1 MCAVTSLMSSTPRKY
16 GIWLALGIG
25 CAVILLFYGKFIFS
39 PNSYLFSPGGDGIK
53 NYYTFAWH
61 VQYDSSYT
69 HFRGMNHPWGEHV
82 VFTDNQPLISNA
94 ARFVNNNITPVG
106 NVAVGINNLLLF
118 IGLLVAIGILYKLFL
133 AFTNHQWFAVAA
145 AVAVGM
151 MSPQI
156 DRFDGHFALA
166 YCFVV
171 PLFIWW
177 LYRFFE
183 KPVVTLSLAMGL
195 TLLLLLFIHV
205 YYLVIVDALV
215 LCVWLVFLVSRGNSI
230 TLKKAIPHLFIQI
243 VLPFGLYFLWLKL
256 TDTVTDRP
264 TQPYGIVEYA
274 AYWEGLLLPLDY
286 DYFKPLKQALGV
298 RKVSVETIA
307 YAGLPVLLFVLWA
320 IGNGIYSKIKTKK
333 ETEETPSIPTYN
345 QQFLRVLLLAACMVF
360 VYAAFV
366 PFLFNIPSISKYL
379 GLLKQFRS
387 LGRLLWV
394 VFYGLNI
401 FMLVYV
407 FTKVRAKSRYPWLPW
422 AMVGILAVES
432 VLYNIHTHSI
442 INNPRQPLAWVPQHL
457 TPEKYEAIIPIPF
470 YHEGSENIG
479 KVPLSDTIVGQS
491 MLLSWQT
498 GIPLQAVKMSRT
510 SLAQTLQQLEMGY
523 EITQVPALLKKATKP
538 YLLLHFLRDSVSL
551 PFYRELHPIVQTDSF
566 RLYEITAQKLETLI
580 QRRAKHIIDFVGNKD
595 NETAPCLLKTF
606 ENRPNK
612 LFFEGIGALEASG
625 TETTTLIDTTF
636 TALTDSI
643 SVSFWIYART
653 EGLPQLKLLVDEAKG
668 TERVHVL
675 NHVQAVMDDWM
686 LVEYNYT
693 TTNGKARVQLLKDGA
708 KPNELLYIDNLLV
721 RPARWPFIQQKQKG
735 LVFNNRHYR

>member
-1 MCAVTSLMSSTPRKY
+1 MNNTPGKY
-16 GIWLALGIG
+16 GIWWALGIG
-25 CAVILLFYGKFIFS
+25 CAVILLFYGKFIVS

-61 VQYDSSYT
+61 VQHDSSYN

-94 ARFVNNNITPVG
+94 ARFVNTNITPVG

-118 IGLLVAIGILYKLFL
+118 IGLLVAIGILYKLFF
-133 AFTNHQWFAVAA
+133 AFTGHQWFAVAA
-145 AVAVGM
+145 AVALGM

-183 KPVVTLSLAMGL
+183 RPVFKLSLAMGL

-205 YYLVIVDALV
+205 YYLVIVGALV
-215 LCVWLVFLVSRGNSI
+215 LCVWFVFLLRKGNGI
-230 TLKKAIPHLFIQI
+230 NVKKAIPHLFIQI

-286 DYFKPLKQALGV
+286 EYFKPLKQALGV

-307 YAGLPVLLFVLWA
+307 YAGLPLLLFILWA
-320 IGNGIYSKIKTKK
+320 IGNGIYAKTKK
-333 ETEETPSIPTYN
+333 KSEQTPAIPSYN
-345 QQFLRVLLLAACMVF
+345 QQFLKVLLLAVCMVF

-401 FMLVYV
+401 FALVYV
-407 FTKVRAKSRYPWLPW
+407 FTKIRENARYRWLPW
-422 AMVGILAVES
+422 AMVGVLAIEGT
-432 VLYNIHTHSI
+432 LYNLHSRSI
-442 INNPRQPLAWVPQHL
+442 IDNPRQPLTWVPQHL
-457 TPEKYEAIIPIPF
+457 NPDKYEAIIPIPF

-523 EITQVPALLKKATKP
+523 EITYAPTLLKKATKP
-538 YLLLHFLRDSVSL
+538 YLLLHFLRDSTSL
-551 PFYRELHPIVQTDSF
+551 PFYRELHPIAQTDSF
-566 RLYEITAQKLETLI
+566 RLYEVTAQKLETLI
-580 QRRAKHIIDFVGNKD
+580 QQRAKHIIDFVGNT
-595 NETAPCLLKTF
+595 EF
-606 ENRPNK
+606 EVSPFIFRDYESNATK
-612 LFFEGIGALEASG
+612 LFFEGKGALEVSG
-625 TETTTLIDTTF
+625 AETTTLIDTAF
-636 TALTDSI
+636 EDLGDSI
-643 SVSFWIYART
+643 SVSFWIYAHT

-668 TERVHVL
+668 RERVHVL
-675 NHVQAVMDDWM
+675 NHLQAVMNDWM
-686 LVEYNYT
+686 LVEYNYNT
-693 TTNGKARVQLLKDGA
+693 TKGKTRVQLLKDGA
-708 KPNELLYIDNLLV
+708 KPNELLYIDNLMV
-721 RPARWPFIQQKQKG
+721 RPARWPFIQQQKNG
-735 LVFNNRHYR
+735 LVFNNRYYK

>member
-1 MCAVTSLMSSTPRKY
+1 MNNTPRKY
-16 GIWLALGIG
+16 GIWWALGVG
-25 CAVILLFYGKFIFS
+25 CAVILLFYGKFIVS

-61 VQYDSSYT
+61 VQYDSNYN

-118 IGLLVAIGILYKLFL
+118 IGLLAAIGILYKLFF
-133 AFTNHQWFAVAA
+133 AFTGHQWFAVIAA
-145 AVAVGM
+145 IALGM

-177 LYRFFE
+177 LYTFFE
-183 KPVVTLSLAMGL
+183 YPAFKLSLAMGF

-205 YYLVIVDALV
+205 YYLVIVGALV
-215 LCVWLVFLVSRGNSI
+215 LCVWFVFLLSKGNGI

-286 DYFKPLKQALGV
+286 EYFKPLKQALGV

-307 YAGLPVLLFVLWA
+307 YAGLPLLLFILWA
-320 IGNGIYSKIKTKK
+320 IGNGIYAKTKK
-333 ETEETPSIPTYN
+333 KKESEQTQAISSYN
-345 QQFLRVLLLAACMVF
+345 QQFLKVLLLAVCMVF

-401 FMLVYV
+401 FALVYV
-407 FTKVRAKSRYPWLPW
+407 FTKVRENARYRWLPW
-422 AMVGILAVES
+422 AMVGVLAIEGT
-432 VLYNIHTHSI
+432 LYNLHSLSI
-442 INNPRQPLAWVPQHL
+442 IDNPRQPLTWVPQHL
-457 TPEKYEAIIPIPF
+457 NPDKYEAIIPIPF

-523 EITQVPALLKKATKP
+523 EITYAPTLLKKATKP
-538 YLLLHFLRDSVSL
+538 YLLLHFLRDSTSL
-551 PFYRELHPIVQTDSF
+551 HFYRELHPIAQTDSF
-566 RLYEITAQKLETLI
+566 RLYEVTAQKLETLI
-580 QRRAKHIIDFVGNKD
+580 QQRAKHIIDFVGNT
-595 NETAPCLLKTF
+595 EF
-606 ENRPNK
+606 EVSPFIFRDYESNATK
-612 LFFEGIGALEASG
+612 LFFEGKGALEVSG
-625 TETTTLIDTTF
+625 TKTTTLIDTAF
-636 TALTDSI
+636 EDLGDSI
-643 SVSFWIYART
+643 SVSFWIYAHT

-675 NHVQAVMDDWM
+675 NHVQAVMNGWM

-693 TTNGKARVQLLKDGA
+693 TTTGKTRVQLLKDGA
-708 KPNELLYIDNLLV
+708 KPNELLYIDNLMV
-721 RPARWPFIQQKQKG
+721 RPARWPFIQQQKSG
-735 LVFNNRHYR
+735 LVFNNRYYK